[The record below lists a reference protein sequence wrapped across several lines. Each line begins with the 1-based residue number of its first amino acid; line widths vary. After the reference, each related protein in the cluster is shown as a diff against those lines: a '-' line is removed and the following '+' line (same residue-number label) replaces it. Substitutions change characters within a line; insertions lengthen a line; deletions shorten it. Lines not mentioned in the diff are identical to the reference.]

1 MSYITKVENWLQT
14 HTYELDDFMKLDNL
28 QKLKDSKGYSVAVV
42 IPTLE
47 EEGTIGNVLEC
58 LTTRLMKEYSI
69 INELVVI
76 DGGSKDKTQL
86 ICEQYSELVSFQ
98 QQSNILSSVC
108 NYRGKGE
115 ALWKSLYVTKSD
127 IIIYVDSDIKNF
139 DERFVVGILGPL
151 LINDSAKFVKG
162 YYRRPYISGSGT
174 RTNEG
179 GRVTELCARPLLN
192 ILYPELSGF
201 IQPLG
206 GEYGG
211 YRNVLENI
219 NYTSG
224 YGVEVQTLIE
234 MLEKHG
240 LESMAQCNLIE
251 RQHRHQPINSLSK
264 MSSAIMQTILKRHLD
279 KSNLNSGILIKNL
292 MKENNEF
299 VKSRS
304 EDQIHCNCSGE
315 DISNDNFKFAMINET
330 VLPNMSE
337 IRQLMTSSDMNLQ

>member
-1 MSYITKVENWLQT
+1 MY
-14 HTYELDDFMKLDNL
+14 
-28 QKLKDSKGYSVAVV
+28 
-42 IPTLE
+42 
-47 EEGTIGNVLEC
+47 
-58 LTTRLMKEYSI
+58 
-69 INELVVI
+69 
-76 DGGSKDKTQL
+76 
-86 ICEQYSELVSFQ
+86 
-98 QQSNILSSVC
+98 
-108 NYRGKGE
+108 
-115 ALWKSLYVTKSD
+115 
-127 IIIYVDSDIKNF
+127 IIYVDSDIKNF